1 MMTVY
6 ITQGRYSHQGLKGL
20 VNKPED
26 RDAEVRKLI
35 EGAGGKL
42 LSYYITFG
50 EFDFL
55 LITEGPDPV
64 SIFSTLAIAGAGGSV
79 TDLRTTIGLSTAE
92 AMRGY
97 EMAKKGASQFR
108 SAGT

>member
-1 MMTVY
+1 MTVY
-6 ITQGRYSHQGLKGL
+6 IIQGRYTHQALKGL

-26 RDAEVRKLI
+26 RETEVRKLV
-35 EGAGGKL
+35 ERAGGKL

-55 LITEGPDPV
+55 LVTEGPVPV
-64 SIFSTLAIAGAGGSV
+64 ATFSTLAIAGAGGSV
-79 TDLRTTIGLSTAE
+79 TDLRTTIGLTTAE

-97 EMAKKGASQFR
+97 EMANKGAAQFR

>member
-1 MMTVY
+1 MTVY
-6 ITQGRYSHQGLKGL
+6 ITQGRYTHQGLKGL

-26 RDAEVRKLI
+26 RDAEVRKLV
-35 EGAGGKL
+35 ESAGGKL

-55 LITEGPDPV
+55 LVTEGADPV
-64 SIFSTLAIAGAGGSV
+64 ATFSTLAIAGAGGSV
-79 TDLRTTIGLSTAE
+79 TDLRTTIGLTTAE

-97 EMAKKGASQFR
+97 EMAKTGATQFR